1 MIGACITVLFFVA
14 MLVAVVRF
22 EVASL
27 RRQKRFNEAG
37 AVLGLATR
45 TAEHRARVTPPGAQP
60 TQELRTMGSDG

>member
-1 MIGACITVLFFVA
+1 MIDACLAVLLFVA

-27 RRQKRFNEAG
+27 RQQKRFDEAG
-37 AVLGLATR
+37 AMLGLATR
-45 TAEHRARVTPPGAQP
+45 TAEHRARLTPPGAQP

>member
-1 MIGACITVLFFVA
+1 MIGACLTVLFFVA

-22 EVASL
+22 EVASF